1 MEADHDVRE
10 RFSELADDLEGR
22 FRAWGV
28 EGKGGWTDAA
38 FETLSLRAFELQ
50 HEGNRLYRRYCDA
63 RGIGPGDPE
72 SSREVPPV
80 PTAAFREVDLVVG
93 RPDGVDLVFRTSGT
107 SRGEGERGR
116 HLVPRPSLYRA
127 SLEATFRR
135 LVLPDGRRP
144 LASLVPP
151 FDRSEDSSLAWMI
164 DRLLETFGAEGSKWL
179 ADFDGIDW
187 DAAEAF
193 AARAADEGRPV
204 GLLGTTLAMD
214 AWVRRRKERGG
225 DAPRLPPGSIVM
237 DTGGAKGRDGL
248 ERPALLDQIH
258 DVLGV
263 PPADVVNELGMTE
276 LLSQRYGRARTSNPS
291 APVRLRAPPWL
302 RSRALHPVTLEELPP
317 GEVGVLCHHD
327 LANLGSAC
335 AVLTEDLGRVVDGE
349 LEWVGRVEGSP
360 PRGCSLATAELL
372 QARERAS

>member
-1 MEADHDVRE
+1 MEADQDVRE

-22 FRAWGV
+22 FRAWGSGE
-28 EGKGGWTDAA
+28 EGAWSDAA

-50 HEGNRLYRRYCDA
+50 HRGNRLFRRFCDA
-63 RGIGPGDPE
+63 RGIGRGDPDAW
-72 SSREVPPV
+72 REVPPV

-93 RPDGVDLVFRTSGT
+93 RPAGVDLVFRTSGT
-107 SRGEGERGR
+107 SRGVGERGR

-135 LVLPDGRRP
+135 LVLSDGRRP

-151 FDRSEDSSLAWMI
+151 FDCNGDSSLAWMI
-164 DRLLETFGAEGSKWL
+164 DRLMETFGADGSRWL
-179 ADFDGIDW
+179 ADADGIDW

-214 AWVRRRKERGG
+214 AWARRRKERGG
-225 DAPRLPPGSIVM
+225 DAPRLPAGSIVM

-248 ERPALLDQIH
+248 ERPDLLDEIH
-258 DVLGV
+258 DLFGV
-263 PPADVVNELGMTE
+263 RPSDVVNELGMTE
-276 LLSQRYGRARTSNPS
+276 LLSQRYGRAPSSNPS

-327 LANLGSAC
+327 LANLGSVC
-335 AVLTEDLGRVVDGE
+335 SVLTEDLGRVVEGE

-360 PRGCSLATAELL
+360 SRGCSLATAELL
-372 QARERAS
+372 ETRERAS